1 MYPTISFKRSLVYTA
16 VLTAFTVPFS
26 HAVFAEEAAD
36 PTQNSD
42 IQLIQSNQSNVDD
55 RNKADNLAYIRSQ
68 GQGGVVLK
76 GADASGIVQQIMPG
90 LVNRGNPS
98 DYLSNVLDLTV
109 NNDNVD
115 SQNTFYISQ
124 IGGSWLVMN
133 VDGEN
138 NTVRIA
144 DLAGIGFEKA
154 NAQDMTTDDAQA
166 PAQATNINITG
177 DYNALTL
184 TPNIIGNIA
193 RKMQVTMD
201 EGEGLNQYNVI
212 NISYSDFSDIVTKLS
227 NASYSTIDVTQTDFT
242 GDVDDVSSNPNIV
255 FIDVMDA
262 DNTTVVLNQTGLGNE
277 ARLNVT
283 NDFNSITLTQE
294 SAAEHSRDYASINID
309 GHNNSV
315 SARQNTR
322 TDDHGYNHTFINV
335 QNGDDNVI
343 DIFQESR
350 LDMNDI
356 FVSIANGDKNIIKV
370 DQRTNSFGLSLIDVN
385 IDNGSRN
392 NVSIFQ
398 SNFDYDFHDSFA
410 HLRINGSDNKVVVD
424 QSSGDKYFMDF
435 RHYNWLDLDI
445 TGDQNRFKIK
455 NDWLDSNL
463 SVDSFTSI
471 NGNHNAI
478 TFSNLDEFFA
488 FDPFRSSNFYSVMNI
503 TGDFNTITA
512 LSDAGE
518 NDFLN
523 ILIEGDDNELNTM
536 LSSGTIKID
545 NLKIA
550 PNSNDNKVDIT
561 SIESNTDVNMSI
573 HGSGNLA
580 NITNKFNTNPLNID
594 TLIYGFNNEFSVNS
608 EGNQRYDFGE
618 RQLNTDISGSANKV
632 MIDLFTNIP
641 DTNNLLNKVDVT
653 TTISNGSNNFV
664 KLESTTN
671 DKSDNIYDMYLEGS
685 FNQLVVLDTNNNSSL
700 DVDIAGNRNHILYES
715 DPQNTRPQ
723 TANVDVAGSYNTLLL
738 TPSIS
743 NSTYSVIGD
752 DNYLSMTGHADEL
765 SSSIMSI
772 SGNDNTIDMDVA
784 GLNGAV
790 NINFTG
796 DNNVMDFV
804 LWAGDLDYTLTGSD
818 FIGAVKTVGSAYY
831 QQIERLGTG
840 YINMQTAAGVVNI
853 SSNCGQACGNA
864 I

>member
-1 MYPTISFKRSLVYTA
+1 MYPTISFKRSLIYTA

-68 GQGGVVLK
+68 GQGGMVLK

-177 DYNALTL
+177 DYNELTL

-262 DNTTVVLNQTGLGNE
+262 DNTKVVLNQTGLGNE

-283 NDFNSITLTQE
+283 NDFNTINLTQ
-294 SAAEHSRDYASINID
+294 
-309 GHNNSV
+309 NNQIGALS
-315 SARQNTR
+315 NR
-322 TDDHGYNHTFINV
+322 TDINV
-335 QNGDDNVI
+335 DGYKNTVTATQIIKSDQLNSQEI
-343 DIFQESR
+343 DIDVVNGENNTISVTQITN
-350 LDMNDI
+350 NDYL
-356 FVSIANGDKNIIKV
+356 FEKSIATV
-370 DQRTNSFGLSLIDVN
+370 Y
-385 IDNGSRN
+385 
-392 NVSIFQ
+392 VS
-398 SNFDYDFHDSFA
+398 
-410 HLRINGSDNKVVVD
+410 GSDNVVD
-424 QSSGDKYFMDF
+424 INQS
-435 RHYNWLDLDI
+435 
-445 TGDQNRFKIK
+445 Q
-455 NDWLDSNL
+455 
-463 SVDSFTSI
+463 
-471 NGNHNAI
+471 
-478 TFSNLDEFFA
+478 
-488 FDPFRSSNFYSVMNI
+488 P
-503 TGDFNTITA
+503 
-512 LSDAGE
+512 E
-518 NDFLN
+518 NDYYYEQRN
-523 ILIEGDDNELNTM
+523 KIEIFGDDNEFTLGGGFNWNDLDSLVKGDLNIID
-536 LSSGTIKID
+536 LQKDSSWGEIWGR
-545 NLKIA
+545 
-550 PNSNDNKVDIT
+550 
-561 SIESNTDVNMSI
+561 IEVLGEQNRIS
-573 HGSGNLA
+573 A
-580 NITNKFNTNPLNID
+580 NIED
-594 TLIYGFNNEFSVNS
+594 GYVGFNGTKLDGLGNVLDIKLDHSYLNLGGVSLKGKRNIFALHSLYSSS
-608 EGNQRYDFGE
+608 EQY
-618 RQLNTDISGSANKV
+618 A
-632 MIDLFTNIP
+632 
-641 DTNNLLNKVDVT
+641 DVT
-653 TTISNGSNNFV
+653 GNNNRILYKSNLDSKNSDFWYNHDYVTTVINGDLNVLDIEVNTRDSKDYYYDLYKRINTTVDGSFNRV
-664 KLESTTN
+664 ILSLESTA
-671 DKSDNIYDMYLEGS
+671 SDTYYQDIYNTKIVGKYNSLI
-685 FNQLVVLDTNNNSSL
+685 VNNYSMS
-700 DVDIAGNRNHILYES
+700 
-715 DPQNTRPQ
+715 
-723 TANVDVAGSYNTLLL
+723 NVDFDFNISGRENSIVYTSDTDHSVAQIADIDVIGDHNRLLFN
-738 TPSIS
+738 PSIS

-840 YINMQTAAGVVNI
+840 SINMQTAAGVVNI